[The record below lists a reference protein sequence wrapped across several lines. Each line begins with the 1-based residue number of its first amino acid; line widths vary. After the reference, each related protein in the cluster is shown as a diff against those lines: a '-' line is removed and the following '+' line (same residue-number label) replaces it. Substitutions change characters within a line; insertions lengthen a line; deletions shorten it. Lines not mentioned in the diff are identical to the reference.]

1 MNDCTPTLG
10 TNLVAFD
17 FSEFMR
23 TTLEARTQIVT
34 QLVPMEVISIDEA
47 RAFLQFSP
55 DVVDTSPVGGIT

>member
-23 TTLEARTQIVT
+23 THSGPYPNRDAA
-34 QLVPMEVISIDEA
+34 VPMEVISIDQA